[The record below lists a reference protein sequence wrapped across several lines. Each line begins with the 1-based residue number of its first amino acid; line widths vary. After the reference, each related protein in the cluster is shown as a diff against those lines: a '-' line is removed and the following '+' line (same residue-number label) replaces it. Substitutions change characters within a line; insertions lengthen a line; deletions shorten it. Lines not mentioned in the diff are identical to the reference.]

1 MLDLFAGLGRDAT
14 HGFRLLGRNPGYTL
28 IVTLTLALGIGATTA
43 IFSVLYATVLGPLPY
58 PDPGQ
63 LVRIEEIGPAGR
75 GRLVAFDRIE
85 TWRDRSETIE
95 GAAFSMMGQLD
106 FTMSDDAGAQ
116 RIQVE
121 QVDFHT
127 LSVLGVQPVLGRWFR
142 PDEVVLEGGNTE
154 GLVISHGL
162 WQTALGG
169 DPDVIGKTL
178 PGWRAN
184 WGTVIIGVMPPGF
197 YVHPSRSNSDAWGAM
212 TINRGPIIGRLK
224 PGVRLEQAQAEL
236 ATMGQEEAAQAPG
249 AQGTSRVQ
257 LTPLHEVYRSGYAQ
271 PVYML
276 LGAVFFVLL
285 IASVNVANLQLN
297 RGIQRQGEMAV
308 RAGLGAGRW
317 QLFRGS
323 IVENVPLMLIGGAL
337 GVLVA
342 FLGIPLFVFVAPD
355 FYPPSEEIGVN
366 TAVLLFALGLS
377 LATGILAGL
386 IPAFRGSIPNLAAM
400 LKEGGRG
407 VVGRGQLG
415 IRRALVVA
423 EIALAMV
430 LLVGAGLM
438 INSYARLT
446 GVDMGFDP
454 DDTLTME
461 IDLFGMDR
469 YRIRQPNDWTA
480 TPEISRFYTTALERI
495 RLLPGVESVASTSSL
510 PPRGGMFLRF
520 GIVGGLPASANDQP
534 MAVYQEVS
542 PAYFETM
549 RIPLVRGRPITD
561 LDSES
566 APGVAIVNEAVAREY
581 FGNQD
586 PIGQRI
592 LVDINSQNPEL
603 ENDREREIVGV
614 VQDTRISFLLDPIPA
629 IYVPYLQSLG
639 HYASNF
645 LIGMHARHQF
655 VVRTSGDTA
664 ALALPVR
671 RAFAEADP
679 GVAPSNFMPMRT
691 RLAAQAG
698 AQEFWMRLLGIFAA
712 LGTFLAAIGVYGVIS
727 YAVEQRR
734 HEFGIR
740 TTLGAGRSDILRLVL
755 GEGFVVV
762 LIGLGIGIGGA
773 FGATRLIANQ
783 LYGVEP
789 MDPATVLAV
798 ALLLLV
804 VALLACY
811 IPGRRA
817 TKLDPLAAIRTE

>member
-1 MLDLFAGLGRDAT
+1 MRDLFAGLHRDAT
-14 HGFRLLGRNPGYTL
+14 YGFRLLGRNPGYTL

-63 LVRIEEIGPAGR
+63 LVRIEEIGPEGR

-85 TWRDRSETIE
+85 TWRERSETIE
-95 GAAFSMMGQLD
+95 GAAYSMMGQLD

-142 PDEVVLEGGNTE
+142 PDEVVQEGGNTE
-154 GLVISHGL
+154 ALVISHGL
-162 WQTALGG
+162 WQTAFGR

-236 ATMGQEEAAQAPG
+236 ATMGQEEAARDPG
-249 AQGTSRVQ
+249 AQGPWRVQ
-257 LTPLHEVYRSGYAQ
+257 LTSLHEVYRSGYAE

-317 QLFRGS
+317 QLFGGS
-323 IVENVPLMLIGGAL
+323 IVENVPVMLIGGAL

-342 FLGIPLFVFVAPD
+342 FLGIYLFVFVAPD
-355 FYPPSEEIGVN
+355 FYPPSGEIGVN

-386 IPAFRGSIPNLAAM
+386 IPAFRGSIPNLATT

-454 DDTLTME
+454 DDMLTME

-495 RLLPGVESVASTSSL
+495 RLLPGVESVASTSNL

-520 GIVGGLPASANDQP
+520 GIVGAIPAGENDPP
-534 MAVYQEVS
+534 MAAYHEVS

-549 RIPLVRGRPITD
+549 RIPLVRGRAITD

-614 VQDTRISFLLDPIPA
+614 VQDTRMSFQSDPIPT

-645 LIGMHARHQF
+645 LIGIHARHQF
-655 VVRTSGDTA
+655 AVRMSGDTA
-664 ALALPVR
+664 TLALPVR

-679 GVAPSNFMPMRT
+679 GVAASNIMPMRT
-691 RLAAQAG
+691 RLQAQAG

-740 TTLGAGRSDILRLVL
+740 MTLGAGRSDILRLVL
-755 GEGFVVV
+755 GEGLVVV

-817 TKLDPLAAIRTE
+817 TKLDPLGALRME